1 MPRTKTGE
9 FNQIAYQ
16 NEFNKRNYDR
26 IEIKAPKGRKAVIKA
41 AATAAGQSVNEF
53 IAKAIDERM
62 ERDGDSEADRKG

>member
-1 MPRTKTGE
+1 MSRTKTGE

-26 IEIKAPKGRKAVIKA
+26 IEIKVPKGRKAVIKA

-62 ERDGDSEADRKG
+62 EKDGDSEAARKG

>member
-26 IEIKAPKGRKAVIKA
+26 IEIKVPKGRKAVIKA
-41 AATAAGQSVNEF
+41 AATTAGQSVNEF

>member
-26 IEIKAPKGRKAVIKA
+26 IEIKVPKGRKAVIKA
-41 AATAAGQSVNEF
+41 AATEAGQSVNEF

-62 ERDGDSEADRKG
+62 ERDGDSEAARKG

>member
-26 IEIKAPKGRKAVIKA
+26 IEIKVPKGRKAVIKA

-53 IAKAIDERM
+53 IPKAIDERM
-62 ERDGDSEADRKG
+62 ERDGDSEAARKG

>member
-26 IEIKAPKGRKAVIKA
+26 IEIKVPKGRKAVIKA

-62 ERDGDSEADRKG
+62 ERDGDSEAARK

>member
-1 MPRTKTGE
+1 MPRIKTGE

-26 IEIKAPKGRKAVIKA
+26 IEIKVPKGRKAVIKA

-62 ERDGDSEADRKG
+62 ERDGDSEAARKG

>member
-26 IEIKAPKGRKAVIKA
+26 IEIKVPKGRKAVIKA

-62 ERDGDSEADRKG
+62 EKDGDSEAARKG

>member
-26 IEIKAPKGRKAVIKA
+26 IEIKVPKGRKAVIKA
-41 AATAAGQSVNEF
+41 AATVAGQSVNEF

-62 ERDGDSEADRKG
+62 ERDGDSEAARKG

>member
-26 IEIKAPKGRKAVIKA
+26 IEIKVPKGRKAVIKA

-62 ERDGDSEADRKG
+62 EMDGDSEAARKG